1 MPNMMEARDA
11 GPARLQDR
19 ARLKDNRAAARPPTT
34 MSTLPDD
41 PTPDAAE
48 AAAPAPIETDT
59 ARDVAAEA
67 TPEPTPAAKPEA
79 APEMGPAACGA
90 RLAELFPALF
100 APVTPPQP
108 VKPIKLRIQ
117 ADLQQRAPGVFSRRV
132 LGIFFSRYTTSN
144 AYLKALVNAPHR
156 FDLDGQPAGEI
167 AEEHRSAAAEEL
179 ARRQAIAAERR
190 ATQRPPRR
198 DIAPPQGDTAQR
210 PPPAARTPRPPR
222 DAQRRGERD
231 TGAPLAARPTRP
243 HPPQRPARAHERP
256 QRPPGRPAGSA
267 PPAAAAEPA
276 AMPADPAQRERALLL
291 RSFETS
297 TLSKANF
304 CALKGL
310 SEATL
315 DAALEQ
321 ARQERAARQRH

>member
-1 MPNMMEARDA
+1 
-11 GPARLQDR
+11 
-19 ARLKDNRAAARPPTT
+19 
-34 MSTLPDD
+34 MSTSPADPPSTPSEAAPPATEQPALP
-41 PTPDAAE
+41 PVPEASAAPEALPEAPHDAAPE
-48 AAAPAPIETDT
+48 ATSD
-59 ARDVAAEA
+59 A
-67 TPEPTPAAKPEA
+67 TPEATEARAEVTPD
-79 APEMGPAACGA
+79 MGPAACGV

-100 APVTPPQP
+100 APAVAPQP

-117 ADLQQRAPGVFSRRV
+117 ADIQQRAPGVFSRRV

-144 AYLKALVNAPHR
+144 AYLKALVHAAHR

-190 ATQRPPRR
+190 AAQQRPPRR
-198 DIAPPQGDTAQR
+198 DVAPPDGETAPRVPPSPRPQR
-210 PPPAARTPRPPR
+210 PPREAPRRDDRRGTGAAPAPRPHHPSPRPP
-222 DAQRRGERD
+222 
-231 TGAPLAARPTRP
+231 
-243 HPPQRPARAHERP
+243 RAHERP
-256 QRPPGRPAGSA
+256 QRAPGRPESA
-267 PPAAAAEPA
+267 LPPPAAAPA

-297 TLSKANF
+297 TLSKSNF

-310 SEATL
+310 SEASL

-321 ARQERAARQRH
+321 ARQERAARPRP